1 MSFLNLLPLLI
12 TAVGT
17 YFLIK
22 LRFFFVLHPIRT
34 VKRLGR
40 TVKDKESRA
49 ALSLALAG
57 TLGVGNIVGV
67 AWGISVGGAGAL
79 FWIFVSG
86 IFSSAIKYAESSLAA
101 DKKIDAAGGMT
112 YVLSSSFGRAGKLL
126 GIIYATLCLSL
137 SLTMG
142 SALQSQS
149 AIFGMRE
156 VTDVPEYTVAFIF
169 AAATFAAVL
178 GFGGRIEKATA
189 KIIPLSTVVY
199 IILTL
204 TVILMNISLL
214 PSTLLRVVREASSFH
229 SFGGGVS
236 SFVAIKAMRE
246 GYARGLLSNE
256 AGAGTSAMAQTK
268 SGMSSSEVGL
278 LGILEVFFDTTL
290 LCTLTG
296 LAVLLSGADEVGAS
310 GMETVLSAVSA
321 FPFGKILLTALI
333 FAFAYSTVI
342 CWYYYGCECIRF
354 LFGKRRS
361 ASFTAVFI
369 FSVFIGF
376 ALPTSLLICASDMLL
391 FFMTLLT
398 LFALIKNSERIVFLS
413 ENQGLLK
420 KSDIG
425 EHGESRSLK

>member
-1 MSFLNLLPLLI
+1 MPVLNLLPLLI

-17 YFLIK
+17 YFLVK
-22 LRFFFVLHPIRT
+22 LRFFFVLHPIKT
-34 VKRLGR
+34 AKMLLR
-40 TVKDKESRA
+40 TVKDKESRT

-86 IFSSAIKYAESSLAA
+86 IFSAVIKYAESSLAA
-101 DKKIDAAGGMT
+101 DKKRDAAGGMM
-112 YVLSSSFGRAGKLL
+112 YVLSSSFGRVGKLL
-126 GIIYATLCLSL
+126 GITYALLCLSL

-149 AIFGMRE
+149 ALFGMRE
-156 VTDVPEYTVAFIF
+156 VADIPGYTVAFIF
-169 AAATFAAVL
+169 AVATFAATL

-199 IILTL
+199 IILSL
-204 TVILMNISLL
+204 SVIVMNISSL
-214 PSTLLRVVREASSFH
+214 PSTLLRIVCEASSFR

-236 SFVAIKAMRE
+236 SFVAVRAMRE

-268 SGMSSSEVGL
+268 SSLAPSEVGL

-296 LAVLLSGADEVGAS
+296 LAVLLSGADAVGES
-310 GMETVLSAVSA
+310 GMEIVLFAVSA
-321 FPFGKILLTALI
+321 IPLGKILLTALI
-333 FAFAYSTVI
+333 FAFAYSTVM

-354 LFGKRRS
+354 LFGKCKS
-361 ASFTAVFI
+361 PAFTAVFI
-369 FSVFIGF
+369 FSVFVGF
-376 ALPTSLLICASDMLL
+376 ALPTSLLICASDIILL
-391 FFMTLLT
+391 FMSIFTLS
-398 LFALIKNSERIVFLS
+398 ALIKNSERIVFLS

-425 EHGESRSLK
+425 ERRESGRLK